1 MGGVSSAVSKT
12 VAAPIERVKL
22 LIQNQDKMIK
32 SGCLEKPY
40 KGIGE
45 CFVRTVREGGVMSLW
60 RGNAA
65 NVIRYFPTQAL
76 DFAFKDYL
84 RGGSTLK
91 KDRDPYW
98 KMFGDNIASGGC
110 AGASSLIFVF
120 SLNYAR
126 IRLANNAKAA

>member
-1 MGGVSSAVSKT
+1 MPSWPGPSLVLKT
-12 VAAPIERVKL
+12 QVVRRLKTRSDKAAQLTINITWLTFRCWGL
-22 LIQNQDKMIK
+22 
-32 SGCLEKPY
+32 
-40 KGIGE
+40 
-45 CFVRTVREGGVMSLW
+45 
-60 RGNAA
+60 
-65 NVIRYFPTQAL
+65 AL